1 MLRGRSR
8 ASRAAASALAATV
21 LAALIAV
28 TGAACSGSPGG
39 SASTPVAPPSAAP
52 GRPSSSST
60 APSSDVEPST
70 TAASTAAP
78 AVPAAVPGRVG
89 RVAWQVRLPLLLSL
103 VPAGAGVAV
112 RTPTAVVGLDGPT
125 GRVRWT
131 WSRPGAV
138 PAGLLGSPDRSTLV
152 LRLDPA
158 PATPALVVLDAGTG
172 RVRFG
177 VARTWSSGLLQLTD
191 AAIVDSDAVAPDPRT
206 GDVSRV
212 RAPTRW
218 SARSVVDGRL
228 LWDHRVPAGCRS
240 LPDDTQTATAS
251 FPTAATLVV
260 ATVCWTGPVPV
271 PVPADQ
277 QTPATAH
284 LTALDART
292 GRPRWERRLPVAG
305 STAGAAGLSVTVS
318 RDGAETAVSWL
329 DPQSRR
335 TGLLVRSD
343 TGAVLP
349 GDPGDPAAAVR
360 DGLRVATRAR
370 LTDATTGLAISAEPA
385 VAECAAGGLAL
396 AAGVV
401 CVDRLAG
408 DPHAAPG
415 RVAATATIG
424 TGGLAGRVGI
434 LPSTSA
440 VRSTPAAARTR
451 RRRWTP
457 RRCSRCPGRSSSPHC
472 STRSRV
478 LPASSSGCA
487 EDARGSE
494 RRDVRLLG
502 AHGVGGRTQGRR
514 LGVVEGGLHD
524 PADPAAPDLGRR
536 PDAKSTSLGNLRA
549 TLEKPEKE
557 AEAPIIGCDQ
567 FVRNLDGLPC
577 QVDREERSR
586 FRDVEHD

>member
-8 ASRAAASALAATV
+8 AGRPAAPVLAATV
-21 LAALIAV
+21 LVALLAV

-39 SASTPVAPPSAAP
+39 SASTPVTPPSAAP

-60 APSSDVEPST
+60 TPSSKAEPLT
-70 TAASTAAP
+70 AAASTAAP
-78 AVPAAVPGRVG
+78 VVAAAVPGRVG

-131 WSRPGAV
+131 WSRPGIV

-152 LRLDPA
+152 VRLAPAPADPAPAA
-158 PATPALVVLDAGTG
+158 PATPALVVLDAATG

-177 VARTWSSGLLQLTD
+177 VARAGSSGLLQLTD

-218 SARSVVDGRL
+218 SARSVLDGRL
-228 LWDHRVPAGCRS
+228 LWEHRVPAGCRS

-260 ATVCWTGPVPV
+260 ATVCGTGPV

-292 GRPRWERRLPVAG
+292 GRARWERSLAVAG
-305 STAGAAGLSVTVS
+305 STAGAAGLAVTVS
-318 RDGAETAVSWL
+318 RDGAETSLSWL

-360 DGLRVATRAR
+360 DGLRVASRAR
-370 LTDATTGLAISAEPA
+370 LTDATTGLAVSADPT
-385 VAECAAGGLAL
+385 VAGCAAGGIAL
-396 AAGVV
+396 TAGVV

-408 DPHAAPG
+408 DPHAGPG
-415 RVAATATIG
+415 RVAGLGTIA
-424 TGGLAGRVGI
+424 TGGLAGRVAG
-434 LPSTSA
+434 LPIDLGGPFYAGS
-440 VRSTPAAARTR
+440 
-451 RRRWTP
+451 
-457 RRCSRCPGRSSSPHC
+457 GQD
-472 STRSRV
+472 
-478 LPASSSGCA
+478 PASA
-487 EDARGSE
+487 MDTPQ
-494 RRDVRLLG
+494 LLAVPG
-502 AHGVGGRTQGRR
+502 AVVVAPLLDPVPGAASVVVG
-514 LGVVEGGLHD
+514 
-524 PADPAAPDLGRR
+524 
-536 PDAKSTSLGNLRA
+536 LR
-549 TLEKPEKE
+549 
-557 AEAPIIGCDQ
+557 
-567 FVRNLDGLPC
+567 
-577 QVDREERSR
+577 
-586 FRDVEHD
+586 

>member
-1 MLRGRSR
+1 MFRGRSR
-8 ASRAAASALAATV
+8 AGRAAASGLAATV

-52 GRPSSSST
+52 GRPSRSST
-60 APSSDVEPST
+60 APPSNAQPLT
-70 TAASTAAP
+70 AAASTAAP
-78 AVPAAVPGRVG
+78 AIPAPVPGRVG

-138 PAGLLGSPDRSTLV
+138 PAGLLGTPDRSTLV

-158 PATPALVVLDAGTG
+158 PAAPATPALVVLDAATG
-172 RVRFG
+172 RVRFS
-177 VARTWSSGLLQLTD
+177 VARAWSSGLLQLTD
-191 AAIVDSDAVAPDPRT
+191 AAVVDSDAVAPDPRT

-218 SARSVVDGRL
+218 SARSVVDGRA
-228 LWDHRVPAGCRS
+228 LWEHRVPAGCRS

-260 ATVCWTGPVPV
+260 ATVCGTGPVPV

-277 QTPATAH
+277 QTPATAY

-292 GRPRWERRLPVAG
+292 GRPRWARRLPVAG
-305 STAGAAGLSVTVS
+305 STAGAAGLAVTVS

-335 TGLLVRSD
+335 TVLLLRSD

-360 DGLRVATRAR
+360 DGLRVATRAH
-370 LTDATTGLAISAEPA
+370 LTDATTGLAVSAEPT
-385 VAECAAGGLAL
+385 VAGCAAGGIAL

-408 DPHAAPG
+408 DPHDAPG
-415 RVAATATIG
+415 RVAGTATIG
-424 TGGLAGRVGI
+424 TGGLAGRVDI
-434 LPSTSA
+434 LPIDLGGPFYAGS
-440 VRSTPAAARTR
+440 
-451 RRRWTP
+451 
-457 RRCSRCPGRSSSPHC
+457 GQD
-472 STRSRV
+472 
-478 LPASSSGCA
+478 PASA
-487 EDARGSE
+487 MDTPQ
-494 RRDVRLLG
+494 LLAVPG
-502 AHGVGGRTQGRR
+502 AVVVAPLLDPVPGAASVLVG
-514 LGVVEGGLHD
+514 
-524 PADPAAPDLGRR
+524 
-536 PDAKSTSLGNLRA
+536 LR
-549 TLEKPEKE
+549 
-557 AEAPIIGCDQ
+557 
-567 FVRNLDGLPC
+567 
-577 QVDREERSR
+577 
-586 FRDVEHD
+586 